1 MNEKKLF
8 EGIKCETCT
17 NTFMK
22 LSPNKS
28 NKILRLELRE
38 YSLRCPNCKKNFCEN
53 CFKGQLLCPDCI
65 DSIPTSIH
73 LKISNWIEKSFSELS
88 LYKNIYLIIIVLST
102 LLPLIIPAF
111 LIIENVNVEKK
122 WYWVGYVFL
131 ILFGILMV
139 YYASK
144 FLLIGEYIL
153 EWYTLIYFG
162 KILTERAL
170 EQINIDETLEQLK
183 FSWKAWRIMI
193 KMDVKK
199 LMSSID
205 PIEYFQNLIPKKNK
219 N

>member
-1 MNEKKLF
+1 M
-8 EGIKCETCT
+8 
-17 NTFMK
+17 
-22 LSPNKS
+22 
-28 NKILRLELRE
+28 
-38 YSLRCPNCKKNFCEN
+38 
-53 CFKGQLLCPDCI
+53 
-65 DSIPTSIH
+65 
-73 LKISNWIEKSFSELS
+73 
-88 LYKNIYLIIIVLST
+88 
-102 LLPLIIPAF
+102 
-111 LIIENVNVEKK
+111 
-122 WYWVGYVFL
+122 
-131 ILFGILMV
+131 
-139 YYASK
+139 
-144 FLLIGEYIL
+144 LIGEWSL